1 MDYDV
6 LTGLAQPIVWRRGRR
21 LGLGEA
27 DCEDLLQ
34 DVLTK
39 YFTTWALDTPDNI
52 EAWLETATKNAVI
65 DRARAAD
72 RRPTEPFAEGGDDP
86 LSVTIS
92 RLRSPRFASLQPIQ
106 KRILNEVFG
115 LLGAAE
121 ADLLRERYLHNRSAA
136 DLAATLDITVANVDQ
151 RVSRAKKKLREA
163 LMERPDLVKEL
174 RSPHPRIY

>member
-52 EAWLETATKNAVI
+52 EAWLQTATKNTVI

-72 RRPTEPFAEGGDDP
+72 RRPSDLFTEGGDDP
-86 LSVTIS
+86 LSVAIS
-92 RLRSPRFASLQPIQ
+92 RLRSPWFASLQAVQ
-106 KRILNEVFG
+106 EKILNEVFG
-115 LLGAAE
+115 LLSAAE
-121 ADLLRERYLHNRSAA
+121 ADMLRERYLHNRSAA

-151 RVSRAKKKLREA
+151 RVSRAKRKLREA
-163 LMERPDLVKEL
+163 LAERPDLVNEL
-174 RSPHPRIY
+174 RSPHPHVY